1 VNDETL
7 NREIFDRLKSSTAT
21 QPAVLAELCR
31 DYLTEA
37 RATVAQLREALSQ
50 QNAPQVRDRAH
61 YLKGSSMMLGAR
73 EVSEACATLET
84 MGRTSNLTGAGSAL
98 DDVLTALKRVETE
111 LAEIVGPT
119 VLPAEGSA
127 A

>member
-73 EVSEACATLET
+73 DVSEACATLET
-84 MGRTSNLTGAGSAL
+84 MGRNSNLTGAGPAL
-98 DDVLTALKRVETE
+98 DDLLTALKRVEAE